1 MGGCQRRGIRSQ
13 PGGIVSL
20 ADFVEAHKSA
30 VERDLLTQTGYSLDD
45 VGRSLSWGA
54 LGSFL
59 HNTRPDSALVEEMQP
74 ELAEWSTVFK
84 TNVILADIYDA
95 IASLAAIV
103 AVKGTKKQPKK
114 PKEYPRSWRAKK
126 KQFTKIMKISDWFGM
141 LRGGEKQDGGR
152 N

>member
-1 MGGCQRRGIRSQ
+1 
-13 PGGIVSL
+13 
-20 ADFVEAHKSA
+20 
-30 VERDLLTQTGYSLDD
+30 
-45 VGRSLSWGA
+45 
-54 LGSFL
+54 
-59 HNTRPDSALVEEMQP
+59 MQP

-114 PKEYPRSWRAKK
+114 PKEYPRSWRTKK

>member
-1 MGGCQRRGIRSQ
+1 M
-13 PGGIVSL
+13 
-20 ADFVEAHKSA
+20 
-30 VERDLLTQTGYSLDD
+30 
-45 VGRSLSWGA
+45 
-54 LGSFL
+54 

-74 ELAEWSTVFK
+74 ELAEWSTTFK

-114 PKEYPRSWRAKK
+114 PKEYPRSWRANK